1 MIENTVST
9 ICREQWSVSESEKCG
24 AVIEALRK
32 DSSVYVVPV
41 TDEAGDPIGLID
53 KNAALIVASN
63 PLHYSVMQNR
73 SASNLMQDRY
83 IRFDEGT
90 SIDLVVNQLIN
101 EGFSLSQG
109 GFIVTRNGHYVGVGV
124 NTDTLSYLVN
134 INNLR
139 ARELAKLNEEM
150 TDSVRYASR
159 IQGGLLP
166 HKKLLHNKL
175 STIDV
180 IWEPR
185 DIVGGDI
192 YWRSEENNKDF
203 FTLGLIDCT
212 GHGVPGAMLS
222 LLVSNSLERIYANN
236 TEQDPASALLDL
248 DHYVRTGLNQ
258 DKVDSESDDG
268 CDAAILRIDRDKQTI
283 EFAGAKLGLFQVTA
297 PSQVIRHQG
306 ARCSLGYQDA
316 IAEVDRP
323 QLKTIQYEAGDT
335 FAIVTDGITD
345 QIGGANGKTSYGYR
359 RLEQM
364 LSAQCTSSA
373 HEITQE
379 MSKDFAA
386 WQGANTGRDDVTVVV
401 FRL

>member
-1 MIENTVST
+1 LQ
-9 ICREQWSVSESEKCG
+9 RGQLPRQ
-24 AVIEALRK
+24 AR
-32 DSSVYVVPV
+32 
-41 TDEAGDPIGLID
+41 ID
-53 KNAALIVASN
+53 GRFASF
-63 PLHYSVMQNR
+63 
-73 SASNLMQDRY
+73 ASL
-83 IRFDEGT
+83 
-90 SIDLVVNQLIN
+90 
-101 EGFSLSQG
+101 
-109 GFIVTRNGHYVGVGV
+109 
-124 NTDTLSYLVN
+124 
-134 INNLR
+134 
-139 ARELAKLNEEM
+139 
-150 TDSVRYASR
+150 
-159 IQGGLLP
+159 
-166 HKKLLHNKL
+166 
-175 STIDV
+175 
-180 IWEPR
+180 WEPR
-185 DIVGGDI
+185 DTIGGDL
-192 YWRSEENNKDF
+192 YWLSSSQSSGPF
-203 FTLGLIDCT
+203 VLCVADCT

-258 DKVDSESDDG
+258 DKVGSESDDG
-268 CDAAILRIDRDKQTI
+268 CDAVILRIDKDKQTI

-297 PSQVIRHQG
+297 QGQVIRHQG

-386 WQGANTGRDDVTVVV
+386 WQGENARRDDVTSVV